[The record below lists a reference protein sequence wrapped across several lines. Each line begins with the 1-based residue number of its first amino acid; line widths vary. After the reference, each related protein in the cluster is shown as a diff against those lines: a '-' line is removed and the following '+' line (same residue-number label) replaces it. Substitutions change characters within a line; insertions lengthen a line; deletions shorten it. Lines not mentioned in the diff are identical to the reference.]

1 MAGYPAGAGRGTRFD
16 RDAQRQPSLCLLYC
30 DRSSHQM
37 VRRSQTGERTGGP
50 RKRITGTEKP
60 VSPEQRRRLHVGP
73 EVEVTYRHVE
83 LTCGEHVLVEAE
95 NWYVPSRVG
104 PDINHLLITTDTPFG
119 RAVRDLKPAR
129 ENFSV
134 EMFWKPLPDG
144 WELAPPADE
153 NPWQPW
159 RYPCGFS
166 SIAP

>member
-1 MAGYPAGAGRGTRFD
+1 VVHAR
-16 RDAQRQPSLCLLYC
+16 
-30 DRSSHQM
+30 
-37 VRRSQTGERTGGP
+37 
-50 RKRITGTEKP
+50 RITGTEKP
-60 VSPEQRRRLHVGP
+60 VSPEQRLRLHVGP

-129 ENFSV
+129 ENFSLRCFGSLFR
-134 EMFWKPLPDG
+134 MAGSLPT
-144 WELAPPADE
+144 ADE